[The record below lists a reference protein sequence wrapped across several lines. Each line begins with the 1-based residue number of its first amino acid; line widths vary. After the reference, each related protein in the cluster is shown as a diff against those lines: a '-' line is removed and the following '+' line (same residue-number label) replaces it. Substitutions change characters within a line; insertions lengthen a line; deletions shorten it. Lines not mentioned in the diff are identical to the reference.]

1 MKKKYFLYVIPC
13 ALMFALVT
21 GHGFK
26 VTAAPAPL
34 IVGTWSGTI
43 QTIQQL
49 ERPFFISTDGPS
61 PTDEIRVDN
70 VITVNICG
78 SISGVNNELPC
89 ALPVTNQVVSFN
101 NMANEDNLVKGSIGN
116 GVTLQIALN
125 NGSISGTVTDTEG
138 SFGTIDGV
146 VLKANRFFLMNVTV
160 NNADPGPC
168 QPGQFQGTASIVPS
182 NKQRLIFM
190 GSGLDHDCQHQLI
203 SGHFTKP

>member
-1 MKKKYFLYVIPC
+1 MINKYFRYVIPC
-13 ALMFALVT
+13 TLLVAFVT
-21 GHGFK
+21 GHGYK
-26 VTAAPAPL
+26 VTAAAPPL

-43 QTIQQL
+43 QTIDQL
-49 ERPFFISTDGPS
+49 KRPFFISTESPS
-61 PTDEIRVDN
+61 PTNEIRVNN
-70 VITVNICG
+70 VIAVNVCG

-101 NMANEDNLVKGSIGN
+101 NMPDEDNLVKGTI
-116 GVTLQIALN
+116 VTDITLQIALN

-138 SFGTIDGV
+138 SFGTIDGI
-146 VLKANRFFLMNVTV
+146 VLKANRFFLMNITI
-160 NNADPGPC
+160 NGNPGPC
-168 QPGQFQGTASIVPS
+168 APGQFQGTASIVPS

>member
-1 MKKKYFLYVIPC
+1 MIKKYFLYVIPYT
-13 ALMFALVT
+13 LMFALVT
-21 GHGFK
+21 GHGYK
-26 VTAAPAPL
+26 VMAAAPPL
-34 IVGTWSGTI
+34 IVGTWTGTI
-43 QTIQQL
+43 QTVQQF
-49 ERPFFISTDGPS
+49 ERPFFNSTQGPT
-61 PTDEIRVDN
+61 PTDEIRVNN
-70 VITVNICG
+70 VIQVNSCG

-89 ALPVTNQVVSFN
+89 ALPVADQVVSFM
-101 NMANEDNLVKGSIGN
+101 MANDDNLVKGTIGN
-116 GVTLQIALN
+116 GITLQIALN
-125 NGSISGTVTDTEG
+125 SGSISGTVTGTEG

-190 GSGLDHDCQHQLI
+190 GSGLDADCQHQLI